1 LWTMAYKGKDIS
13 FFFEASDDW
22 QDNYICD
29 IRELYMPKGI
39 YEVFK
44 YCFKDL
50 DINNQEIFKDLY
62 FGLKRKRLRQ
72 GYGELYNVKVDDM
85 DMRDE
90 DCIENYLEYKD
101 EEPQIVAN
109 KYIRDMTEK
118 YRDWKKFL
126 YIL

>member
-1 LWTMAYKGKDIS
+1 M
-13 FFFEASDDW
+13 
-22 QDNYICD
+22 
-29 IRELYMPKGI
+29 
-39 YEVFK
+39 
-44 YCFKDL
+44 DL
-50 DINNQEIFKDLY
+50 DIINQEIFRDLY

>member
-1 LWTMAYKGKDIS
+1 IFKD
-13 FFFEASDDW
+13 
-22 QDNYICD
+22 
-29 IRELYMPKGI
+29 
-39 YEVFK
+39 FK
-44 YCFKDL
+44 YCFMDL
-50 DINNQEIFKDLY
+50 DIINQEIFRDLY

>member
-1 LWTMAYKGKDIS
+1 M
-13 FFFEASDDW
+13 
-22 QDNYICD
+22 
-29 IRELYMPKGI
+29 
-39 YEVFK
+39 
-44 YCFKDL
+44 DL
-50 DINNQEIFKDLY
+50 DIINQEIFRDLY

-118 YRDWKKFL
+118 YGDYRKVSIYK
-126 YIL
+126 